1 MGIAEGASATKTP
14 ACGTTVVGGKVAAAA
29 GAGAD
34 SDDDDSDDDLFGDD
48 DKPKAPKK
56 KPVAVAKKAAAKKP
70 EKVAKTQLV
79 FEVKP
84 EEAETD
90 LKQVEADIRAI
101 TMDGLSWGEEFGTV
115 PVGYGIN
122 KLVVQCVVED
132 EKVSVDDLEESVQDL
147 DGVQS
152 TDMIAMNKM

>member
-1 MGIAEGASATKTP
+1 MMMM
-14 ACGTTVVGGKVAAAA
+14 TVMMTCLARTYVLPRLPCRAAHIHP
-29 GAGAD
+29 
-34 SDDDDSDDDLFGDD
+34 LTCLQ
-48 DKPKAPKK
+48 KPKATKK

-84 EEAETD
+84 EEADTD
-90 LKQVEADIRAI
+90 LKKVEADVRAI
-101 TMDGLSWGEEFGTV
+101 AMDGLNWGEEFGTV

-122 KLVVQCVVED
+122 KLVVQCVIED
-132 EKVSVDDLEESVQDL
+132 EKVSVDDLEEAVQNL

-152 TDMIAMNKM
+152 TDMVAMNKM

>member
-1 MGIAEGASATKTP
+1 
-14 ACGTTVVGGKVAAAA
+14 VQ
-29 GAGAD
+29 
-34 SDDDDSDDDLFGDD
+34 
-48 DKPKAPKK
+48 KPTAPKK
-56 KPVAVAKKAAAKKP
+56 KPVAVAKKAAKKP

-90 LKQVEADIRAI
+90 LKVVEAAIRAI
-101 TMDGLSWGEEFGTV
+101 TMDGLLWGQEFGTV

-122 KLVVQCVVED
+122 KLLVQCVVED
-132 EKVSVDDLEESVQDL
+132 EKVSVDSLEDIINEM

-152 TDMIAMNKM
+152 MDMVAMNKM

>member
-1 MGIAEGASATKTP
+1 MLSSVTQ
-14 ACGTTVVGGKVAAAA
+14 CY
-29 GAGAD
+29 
-34 SDDDDSDDDLFGDD
+34 SQ
-48 DKPKAPKK
+48 KPKAAKK
-56 KPVAVAKKAAAKKP
+56 KPVAVAKKAVAKKP

-90 LKQVEADIRAI
+90 LKAVEAAIRAI
-101 TMDGLSWGEEFGTV
+101 TKDGLLWGEEFGTV

-132 EKVSVDDLEESVQDL
+132 EKVSVDDLEETVQDL
-147 DGVQS
+147 EGVQS
-152 TDMIAMNKM
+152 TDMVAMNKM